1 MGIET
6 DSDIM
11 EEPERL
17 QVVTELL
24 VALRLVSE
32 VVPMGR
38 VLRPVRMELQVDL
51 KMGSDVTEETEHL
64 PALTAHLA
72 VVRIG
77 LVDLLQTLM
86 ELLAV
91 DKEALEELLVA
102 VRVGLEDFLQTS

>member
-1 MGIET
+1 MGIEM

-51 KMGSDVTEETEHL
+51 KMGSVKEHL
-64 PALTAHLA
+64 PALTARLA

-77 LVDLLQTLM
+77 LVGLLQPLM

-91 DKEALEELLVA
+91 DKEV
-102 VRVGLEDFLQTS
+102 